1 MKYLWAPWRMEYIL
15 KEKNEGCIFCE
26 IPKENQDKE
35 NYVLY
40 RGKFCFVIL
49 NTYPYNNG
57 HIMIAPYAHI
67 KNLEELNR
75 DTINEL
81 MSLCQKSISVLKEK
95 MNPQG
100 FNIGANIGKVGGA
113 GILEHVHL
121 HIVPRWQG
129 DTNFMPVISDTKVMP
144 QYLSETYDLLKAG
157 F

>member
-1 MKYLWAPWRMEYIL
+1 MKHLWAPWRMEYIL
-15 KEKNEGCIFCE
+15 KEKNKGCIFCE
-26 IPKENQDKE
+26 IPKENSDKK

-67 KNLEELNR
+67 KNLEQLNK

-81 MSLCQKSISVLKEK
+81 MSLCQKSISILKEK

-100 FNIGANIGKVGGA
+100 FNIGANIGKVAGA

-129 DTNFMPVISDTKVMP
+129 DTNFMPVIFNTKVMP
-144 QYLSETYDLLKAG
+144 EYLSKTYNLLKPG

>member
-81 MSLCQKSISVLKEK
+81 MSLCQKSISVLKK
-95 MNPQG
+95 KINPQG

-129 DTNFMPVISDTKVMP
+129 DTNFMPVISDTKIMP

>member
-40 RGKFCFVIL
+40 RGEFCFVIL

-67 KNLEELNR
+67 KNLEQLNR

>member
-1 MKYLWAPWRMEYIL
+1 LKYLWAPWRMEYIL

-57 HIMIAPYAHI
+57 HIMIAPYDHI

-81 MSLCQKSISVLKEK
+81 MSLCQKSISVLKK
-95 MNPQG
+95 KINPQG

-113 GILEHVHL
+113 GILEHIHL

>member
-81 MSLCQKSISVLKEK
+81 MSLCQKGISVLKK
-95 MNPQG
+95 KINPQG

-113 GILEHVHL
+113 GILEHIHL

-144 QYLSETYDLLKAG
+144 QYLSKTYDLLKAG

>member
-81 MSLCQKSISVLKEK
+81 MSLCQKSISVLKK
-95 MNPQG
+95 KINPQG

-144 QYLSETYDLLKAG
+144 QYLSETYDSLKAG

>member
-57 HIMIAPYAHI
+57 HIMIAPYVHI

-81 MSLCQKSISVLKEK
+81 MSLCQKSISVLKK
-95 MNPQG
+95 KINPQG

>member
-1 MKYLWAPWRMEYIL
+1 MEYIL

-26 IPKENQDKE
+26 IPEENRDEK
-35 NYVLY
+35 NYILY
-40 RGKFCFVIL
+40 RGEFCFVIL

-57 HIMIAPYAHI
+57 HIMIAPYSHV
-67 KNLEELNR
+67 KNLEELNK

-81 MSLCQKSISVLKEK
+81 MSLCQKSIFILKEK

-100 FNIGANIGKVGGA
+100 FNIGVNIGKVAGA

-129 DTNFMPVISDTKVMP
+129 DTNFMPVILDTKVIP
-144 QYLSETYDLLKAG
+144 EYLSKTYYLLKPN

>member
-81 MSLCQKSISVLKEK
+81 MSLCQKSISVLKK
-95 MNPQG
+95 KINPQG

>member
-1 MKYLWAPWRMEYIL
+1 MKHLWAPWRMEYIL

-26 IPKENQDKE
+26 IPKENRDKE

-40 RGKFCFVIL
+40 RGKSCFVIL

-67 KNLEELNR
+67 KNLEQLNK

-100 FNIGANIGKVGGA
+100 FNIGANIGKVSGA
-113 GILEHVHL
+113 GILDHVHL

-129 DTNFMPVISDTKVMP
+129 DTNFMPVILDTKVMP
-144 QYLSETYDLLKAG
+144 QYLSETYDLLKVG

>member
-1 MKYLWAPWRMEYIL
+1 MEYIL

-26 IPKENQDKE
+26 IPKENRDKE

-40 RGKFCFVIL
+40 RGKSCFVIL

-67 KNLEELNR
+67 KNLEQLNK

-100 FNIGANIGKVGGA
+100 FNIGANIGKVSGA
-113 GILEHVHL
+113 GILDHVHL

-129 DTNFMPVISDTKVMP
+129 DTNFMPVILDTKVMP
-144 QYLSETYDLLKAG
+144 QYLSETYDLLKVG

>member
-1 MKYLWAPWRMEYIL
+1 MKHLWAPWRMEYIL

-26 IPKENQDKE
+26 IPEENRDEK
-35 NYVLY
+35 NYILY
-40 RGKFCFVIL
+40 RGEFCFVIL

-57 HIMIAPYAHI
+57 HIMIAPYSHV
-67 KNLEELNR
+67 KNLEELNK

-81 MSLCQKSISVLKEK
+81 MSLCQKSIFILKEK

-100 FNIGANIGKVGGA
+100 FNIGVNIGKVAGA

-129 DTNFMPVISDTKVMP
+129 DTNFMPVILDTKVIP
-144 QYLSETYDLLKAG
+144 EYLSKTYYLLKPN

>member
-1 MKYLWAPWRMEYIL
+1 
-15 KEKNEGCIFCE
+15 
-26 IPKENQDKE
+26 
-35 NYVLY
+35 
-40 RGKFCFVIL
+40 
-49 NTYPYNNG
+49 
-57 HIMIAPYAHI
+57 
-67 KNLEELNR
+67 R

-81 MSLCQKSISVLKEK
+81 MSLCQKSISVLKK
-95 MNPQG
+95 KINPQG

-113 GILEHVHL
+113 GILEHIHL

>member
-57 HIMIAPYAHI
+57 HIMIAPYVHI

-81 MSLCQKSISVLKEK
+81 MSLCQKSISVLKKK

-144 QYLSETYDLLKAG
+144 QYLSETYDLLKAA

>member
-144 QYLSETYDLLKAG
+144 QYLSETYDLLKAA

>member
-81 MSLCQKSISVLKEK
+81 MSLCQKSISVLKKK

-100 FNIGANIGKVGGA
+100 FNIGANIGRVGGA

-129 DTNFMPVISDTKVMP
+129 DTNFMPVISDTKVIP

>member
-75 DTINEL
+75 DTMNEL
-81 MSLCQKSISVLKEK
+81 MSLCQKSISVLKK
-95 MNPQG
+95 KINPQG

-129 DTNFMPVISDTKVMP
+129 DTNFMPVISDTKIMP

>member
-1 MKYLWAPWRMEYIL
+1 LKHLWAPWRMEYIL
-15 KEKNEGCIFCE
+15 KEKNKGCIFCE

-57 HIMIAPYAHI
+57 HIMISPYDQI

-144 QYLSETYDLLKAG
+144 QYLSETYDLLKAA

>member
-1 MKYLWAPWRMEYIL
+1 MEYIL
-15 KEKNEGCIFCE
+15 KEKNEACIFCE

-57 HIMIAPYAHI
+57 HIMIAPYTHI
-67 KNLEELNR
+67 KNLEELNK

-100 FNIGANIGKVGGA
+100 FNIGANIGKVAGA

-121 HIVPRWQG
+121 HVVPRWQG

-144 QYLSETYDLLKAG
+144 QYLSETYDLLKTG